1 MAISNPA
8 DFYLNMRQFGELKL
22 GAKNNSAQATEDVA
36 QQFESL
42 FVQQMLGAMR
52 SAALVDE
59 SQHSSYA
66 DFYQDMYDKQMA
78 LTISRQG
85 GLGIAKM
92 LIKQLPGGQDN
103 AANSGKELPLH
114 PWQEAKSELPL
125 KSMDYRAKN
134 PVVVVNRF
142 DSNDITEQNITNVDQ
157 GSKIVA
163 KNKHQFVSEIWP
175 HAEQAAQALGLSA
188 QVLVAQ
194 SALETGWGKH
204 TMSFP
209 NGKST
214 YNLFGVKSGPGWSG
228 STMSKPTLEYRDGVM
243 KSEHARFR
251 AYDSTSHAMSDY
263 VQFIQSSTRY
273 SDALKHQGNPT
284 HYLRGLQ
291 QAGYATDPDYADKIL
306 NIMRGRTFGESLAYL
321 GTNQHNNLNGESRHA

>member
-22 GAKNNSAQATEDVA
+22 GARNNSAQATEAVA

-52 SAALVDE
+52 SAAMVDE

-66 DFYQDMYDKQMA
+66 DFYQDMYDKQLA

-85 GLGIAKM
+85 GLGIAKI
-92 LIKQLPGGQDN
+92 LLKQLPGGQDN
-103 AANSGKELPLH
+103 AANAGKDLPLH
-114 PWQEAKSELPL
+114 PWQEVKTELPL

-134 PVVVVNRF
+134 PAIVVNQF
-142 DSNDITEQNITNVDQ
+142 DTSDIAKQNTVSLNQ
-157 GSKIVA
+157 GPDIVA
-163 KNKHQFVSEIWP
+163 KNKHQFVSKIWP
-175 HAEQAAQALGLSA
+175 HAEQAARKLGLNA

-214 YNLFGVKSGPGWSG
+214 YNLFGDIVYSRCFSMYPTIWSSLIRSLFDFATVSACFLTSAMG
-228 STMSKPTLEYRDGVM
+228 
-243 KSEHARFR
+243 FR
-251 AYDSTSHAMSDY
+251 NSSNH
-263 VQFIQSSTRY
+263 FI
-273 SDALKHQGNPT
+273 L
-284 HYLRGLQ
+284 
-291 QAGYATDPDYADKIL
+291 
-306 NIMRGRTFGESLAYL
+306 MRWFAP
-321 GTNQHNNLNGESRHA
+321 